1 MMSAS
6 KREVDA
12 WMIISL
18 SLSPS
23 SLHVPS
29 PTAFRPWWFVSS
41 SSSFSA
47 GRAGRR
53 PPTNTRPLSPPLVLS
68 VFRVRARVAAAV
80 AAAFGCTWNWERR
93 IVEPLRARCVSPLPP
108 SAGRL
113 LINDNPNR
121 GGVSHSSPI
130 SRCPILLFFSIRST
144 NSPLRYNVERSR
156 LDWIKSSFAAPLK
169 CSMISKSLKTN
180 VYNIS
185 DSSYYFQ

>member
-108 SAGRL
+108 SAGSSLMITPTEAAYHTAAQSRA
-113 LINDNPNR
+113 
-121 GGVSHSSPI
+121 VQFFYSSPFGARTPPFVTMWKDLVLI
-130 SRCPILLFFSIRST
+130 ESNHHSLLLSSAPWFQSR
-144 NSPLRYNVERSR
+144 
-156 LDWIKSSFAAPLK
+156 
-169 CSMISKSLKTN
+169 
-180 VYNIS
+180 
-185 DSSYYFQ
+185 